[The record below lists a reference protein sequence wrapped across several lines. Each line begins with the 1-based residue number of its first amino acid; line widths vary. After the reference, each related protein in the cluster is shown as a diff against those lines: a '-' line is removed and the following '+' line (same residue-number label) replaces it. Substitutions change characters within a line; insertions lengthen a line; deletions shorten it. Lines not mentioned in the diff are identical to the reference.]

1 VRVDELLASLGS
13 SGAPPIVFLV
23 GDEPFLADEAVAALR
38 EASLGAQGTAF
49 DEDRV
54 TAGETPVSRALSAAR
69 TLPMLAPKRFV
80 HVRQGERWEGEG
92 EGASEG
98 LESLAEYIESPS
110 PSTCVVVVARKL
122 DMRRK
127 HALAAKKR
135 GCIVSCEPLEGPD
148 LVRWVERR
156 AKAKGHPIAHDVAEH
171 LAALSGPELFV
182 LDDVIERLSLYVGPQ
197 KPIDEAAVG
206 ALVTRV
212 RLSDTWALVDAVG
225 KRDLPRALACLA
237 DAYDPKDRGLP
248 LLGALA
254 WSIRQ
259 LAKLQAGLASGMSE
273 GEAGKFAGIF
283 QPFRAKEALGRVRS
297 MKPGDGERW
306 LRILAETDLA
316 LKGSRRPPEAILEE
330 MLIRLIRK
338 SA

>member
-1 VRVDELLASLGS
+1 MTPDELLSSLAQK
-13 SGAPPIVFLV
+13 GAPPFVFVV
-23 GDEPFLADEAVAALR
+23 GEESFLAEEVVGALHRAAL
-38 EASLGAQGTAF
+38 GGQGTAF
-49 DEDRV
+49 DEDRL
-54 TAGETPVSRALSAAR
+54 TAGETPVTRALSAAR

-92 EGASEG
+92 EGASEA
-98 LESLAEYIESPS
+98 LEALAEYIDDPS
-110 PSTCVVVVARKL
+110 PSTCMIVVARKL

-135 GCIVSCEPLEGPD
+135 GCIVTCEPLAGAD

-156 AKAKGHPIAHDVAEH
+156 AKAKGHPLAHDVAEH

-182 LDDVIERLSLYVGPQ
+182 LDDVIERLSLYVGAGS
-197 KPIDEAAVG
+197 PIDEAAVG

-225 KRDLPRALACLA
+225 KRDLPKALACLA

-259 LAKLQAGLASGMSE
+259 LAKLQAGLAAGMGE
-273 GEAGKFAGIF
+273 AEAGKFAGIF
-283 QPFRAKEALGRVRS
+283 QPFRVREAMGRVRA

-316 LKGSRRPPEAILEE
+316 LKGSRRPAEAILEE

-338 SA
+338 GA

>member
-1 VRVDELLASLGS
+1 MTVDQLLSDLVA

-23 GDEPFLADEAVAALR
+23 GEEPFLADEAVVALRSAAL
-38 EASLGAQGTAF
+38 GGQGTAF

-54 TAGETPVSRALSAAR
+54 TAGDTSASRALSAAR

-92 EGASEG
+92 DAAAEG
-98 LESLAEYIESPS
+98 LEALAEYIHDPS
-110 PSTCVVVVARKL
+110 PSSCVVVVARKL

-135 GCIVSCEPLEGPD
+135 GCIVSCEPLDGPD

-156 AKAKGHPIAHDVAEH
+156 THAKGHTIAHDVAEH

-182 LDDVIERLSLYVGPQ
+182 LDDVLERLSLYVGPG
-197 KPIDEAAVG
+197 KAIDETAVG

-254 WSIRQ
+254 WSVRQ
-259 LAKLQAGLASGMSE
+259 LAKLQAGIASGMSE
-273 GEAGKFAGIF
+273 GDAGKFAGIF
-283 QPFRAKEALGRVRS
+283 QPFRLREALGRVRA

-330 MLIRLIRK
+330 MLLRLIRK
-338 SA
+338 SG